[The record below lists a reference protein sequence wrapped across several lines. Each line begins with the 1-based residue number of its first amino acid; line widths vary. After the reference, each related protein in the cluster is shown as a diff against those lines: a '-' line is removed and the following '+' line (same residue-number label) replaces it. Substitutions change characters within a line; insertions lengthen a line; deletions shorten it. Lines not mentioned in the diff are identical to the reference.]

1 MWAVRLHTYAVGAP
15 PGTQRGG
22 VPGAYYTPAYYTPD
36 GQLSMAAFNG
46 RIARAL
52 PVGCATL
59 GRKICVGVNS
69 AAVVAVGKRE
79 PSARTR
85 RTGVLET
92 RGGWRAAYSC
102 TVAQLCG
109 GVCMERAS
117 GLRLA
122 ICERESVKACVRC
135 LCAVQCGAV
144 LHP

>member
-22 VPGAYYTPAYYTPD
+22 VPGAYYTPAYCTPD

-102 TVAQLCG
+102 TVAP
-109 GVCMERAS
+109 
-117 GLRLA
+117 
-122 ICERESVKACVRC
+122 SVENVHSPE
-135 LCAVQCGAV
+135 QCGFRYSRRRLQTVPTRCIA
-144 LHP
+144 LHHT